1 MAEHIFT
8 CHRAGALGIWQ
19 PTLAAKFD
27 VPRHRRHGMCRL
39 QHNLSKPKSRTS
51 QKASGSVLPLGARPP
66 SLGRMKPKPL
76 SSCQRRMTSAW
87 AQDLSQQQEEGSLEV
102 GTSVGNP
109 TALGSPTPHEYR
121 SQDMAVKS
129 KQARTS
135 PSMNSTRNTVH
146 TESHREPQ
154 TTRDQMNLHQQ
165 HQTLTF
171 KASVAPRGMAPC
183 GNEAH
188 PTLRTQLRRR
198 LAKHGC

>member
-1 MAEHIFT
+1 
-8 CHRAGALGIWQ
+8 
-19 PTLAAKFD
+19 
-27 VPRHRRHGMCRL
+27 MCRL

-109 TALGSPTPHEYR
+109 TALGSPTSATHRRSPPLKCNALGMSVQGYFAASPHEYR

-135 PSMNSTRNTVH
+135 PSMNRTRNTVH